1 MIITLKTL
9 QQQTFKIE
17 IEESEKVLALK
28 ERIAQEKGGD
38 YAADNQKLIYAG
50 KILDD
55 KQCISEYKIQESN
68 FVVIMV
74 TKAKPKAPEKAP
86 EAKPAEQPTPS
97 QPAAT
102 PAAASSEPAATPT
115 ETPAA
120 VDQPMSPAPAAAT
133 TESMETS
140 SPATEVVTEATPADA
155 PPAAVQPES
164 AESTLVTGESY
175 EQTVQEMMSMG
186 FARDMVVRA
195 LRASFNNPDRAVEY
209 LLSGIPDEP
218 VPEAPVAA
226 PPAAGQQPPAA
237 GGQPP
242 AAPPAAP
249 ATPGTPAST
258 AGEDPLH
265 FLRSTPQFETMRR
278 LVQSNPGL
286 LSNFLQE
293 IRQANPRL
301 FQMINEN
308 QERFVQMLNDPN
320 L

>member
-1 MIITLKTL
+1 
-9 QQQTFKIE
+9 
-17 IEESEKVLALK
+17 
-28 ERIAQEKGGD
+28 
-38 YAADNQKLIYAG
+38 
-50 KILDD
+50 
-55 KQCISEYKIQESN
+55 
-68 FVVIMV
+68 
-74 TKAKPKAPEKAP
+74 
-86 EAKPAEQPTPS
+86 
-97 QPAAT
+97 
-102 PAAASSEPAATPT
+102 
-115 ETPAA
+115 
-120 VDQPMSPAPAAAT
+120 MSPAPAAAT

-209 LLSGIPDEP
+209 LLSVSAHAIFELSAFLIHVLQGIPDEP

-258 AGEDPLH
+258 AGGQCSLCH
-265 FLRSTPQFETMRR
+265 YF
-278 LVQSNPGL
+278 
-286 LSNFLQE
+286 
-293 IRQANPRL
+293 
-301 FQMINEN
+301 
-308 QERFVQMLNDPN
+308 
-320 L
+320 